1 MVEVVMMGGR
11 QGGLEGVD
19 EVNQNLQKS
28 DNKRKQTNKR
38 IKIKYKQNKILK
50 IKIIIITTILTKI

>member
-1 MVEVVMMGGR
+1 MGGR